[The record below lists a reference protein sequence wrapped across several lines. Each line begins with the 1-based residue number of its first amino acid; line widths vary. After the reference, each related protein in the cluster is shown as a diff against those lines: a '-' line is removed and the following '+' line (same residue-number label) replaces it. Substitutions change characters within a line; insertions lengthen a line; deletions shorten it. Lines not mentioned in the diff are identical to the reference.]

1 MLAWALRYILFAFG
15 DAGSLSFMLILGI
28 ALHGVCYDFFFVTGQ
43 IYTDLKAGDKIKS
56 QAQGLISLATYG
68 VGMFIG
74 SIISG
79 KVKDMFTATITN
91 WTNVWLAPAGIAVI
105 VLILF
110 LLFFRDNMTKQSI

>member
-1 MLAWALRYILFAFG
+1 MRYFE
-15 DAGSLSFMLILGI
+15 
-28 ALHGVCYDFFFVTGQ
+28 
-43 IYTDLKAGDKIKS
+43 DLKAGDKIKS

-79 KVKDMFTATITN
+79 KVKDLYTSGEPFVTR
-91 WTNVWLAPAGIAVI
+91 WKDVWLAPAGIAAV

-110 LLFFRDNMTKQSI
+110 LLFFRDGAVKQKV